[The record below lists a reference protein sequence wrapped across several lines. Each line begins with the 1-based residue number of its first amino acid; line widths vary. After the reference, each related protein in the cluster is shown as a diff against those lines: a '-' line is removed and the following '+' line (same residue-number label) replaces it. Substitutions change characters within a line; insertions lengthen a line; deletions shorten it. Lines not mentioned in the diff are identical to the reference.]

1 MKIRRRPC
9 LFESYSL
16 LSSELGMW
24 SRPLICLPVQEYDDE
39 MLCNIITHELVHY
52 KSGDKLVREIMM
64 FLACIHWFNPICREV
79 ITQLK
84 TWDEYH
90 CDYITCHYRH
100 IRRFSYCETL
110 FRMYELGDRRKALL
124 IPGFYEE
131 KSELRRRLEQMKH
144 YETQT
149 RKKRILA
156 GAAALAF
163 AVAGIVMSLAMSE
176 GVAYAYETVSKTFV
190 EMDEVEEEEN
200 LEDELV
206 EYTWIPDE
214 TVTLNYVNEDGIEL
228 LTLESFDCTLKDQI
242 YSTSG
247 IWLKEGDQLTVS
259 VGVSPSDV
267 NVKVGIVQPNGV
279 WRYVYSSGKID
290 HTFEITQN
298 GRHKVFIW
306 NETDTEI
313 KAAGYYMTE

>member
-1 MKIRRRPC
+1 
-9 LFESYSL
+9 
-16 LSSELGMW
+16 
-24 SRPLICLPVQEYDDE
+24 
-39 MLCNIITHELVHY
+39 
-52 KSGDKLVREIMM
+52 
-64 FLACIHWFNPICREV
+64 
-79 ITQLK
+79 
-84 TWDEYH
+84 
-90 CDYITCHYRH
+90 
-100 IRRFSYCETL
+100 
-110 FRMYELGDRRKALL
+110 
-124 IPGFYEE
+124 
-131 KSELRRRLEQMKH
+131 MKH